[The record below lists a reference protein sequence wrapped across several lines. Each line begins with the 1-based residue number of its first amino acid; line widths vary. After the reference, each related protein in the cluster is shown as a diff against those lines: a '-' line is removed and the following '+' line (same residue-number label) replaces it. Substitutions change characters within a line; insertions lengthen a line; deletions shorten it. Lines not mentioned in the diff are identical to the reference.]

1 MWSGKSHLGSIT
13 QFFTADNSQGER
25 QKRPRRGR
33 GSTMSMI
40 SVTLPD
46 GSVNEYASGITAG
59 EIVIDIEGRKHD
71 CVAALVDGAQKDFSA
86 ILDSDCSVEGISV
99 YSDEGIYILRH
110 SAAHLLAQAVTM
122 IYPNAKPTIGPPI
135 DRGFY
140 YDFADLEDF
149 GESELKAVQKKM
161 HELARRNLTVER
173 VVCTDSELNDLFAS
187 NPYKIEIIND
197 KIEEGSGSTIYRQG
211 DWYDLCL
218 GPHVHSTAK
227 LMHVR
232 LTTVSSAFWRGDQSR
247 EQLTRIYGIVEPTK
261 GDLKATMSAIEEAK
275 KRDHRKLGKDL
286 QLFHVDEDV
295 GQGLILWT
303 PRGAIIRSCLQEFI
317 SEHLTRQGYH
327 QVFTP
332 HIGKLDLY
340 RTSGHFPY
348 YQDSQYPPLV
358 EKDMM
363 ARLANEGCSCGE
375 LANMMAA
382 GDIEGYMLKPMN
394 CPHHIK
400 IYSSQARS
408 YRDLPL
414 RLAEFG
420 TVYRWEQSGEISGL
434 TRVRGFTQ
442 DDAHLFVTE
451 DQIAHEV
458 LGCIELVQVI
468 FEALGMH
475 DYRVRVGLRDPD
487 SSKYVG
493 DGEKWDLAEEACR
506 AAASSLGVKWSEE
519 SGEAAFYGPKIDFV
533 VKDVIG
539 REWQLGTVQVDYN
552 LPERFELQYKGSDG
566 EMHRPVMIHR
576 APFGSMERFCGVLI
590 EHFAG
595 RFPTWLAP
603 TQIHVLTISEKQV
616 EYGQEITSKLKAAGI
631 RAELDDGDDTIG
643 KKIRMHRKFQP
654 AYMLILGDDE
664 ANNNTVSIRARNG
677 DQRAGVDFDTF
688 VDELLEEINSKRAT
702 PTLVP
707 PKEE

>member
-1 MWSGKSHLGSIT
+1 MVNQQHSEYPIYKGPLIVKVKAKSAPEGGGGTS
-13 QFFTADNSQGER
+13 
-25 QKRPRRGR
+25 
-33 GSTMSMI
+33 MSMI

-71 CVAALVDGAQKDFSA
+71 CVAALVDGEQKDFSSE
-86 ILDSDCSVEGISV
+86 INSDCSVAGISGF
-99 YSDEGIYILRH
+99 SDDGIHILRH
-110 SAAHLLAQAVTM
+110 SAAHLLAQAVTSL
-122 IYPNAKPTIGPPI
+122 YPNAKPTIGPAI

-149 GESELKAVQKKM
+149 GEAELKGVQKKM
-161 HELARRNLTVER
+161 HEIARRNLTVER
-173 VVCTDSELNDLFAS
+173 VECTDSELNDLFQA

-197 KIEEGSGSTIYRQG
+197 KLEDGDSSTIYRQG
-211 DWYDLCL
+211 EWYDLCL

-232 LTTVSSAFWRGDQSR
+232 LTSVSSAFWRGDQSR
-247 EQLTRIYGIVEPTK
+247 ERLTRIYGIVEPTK
-261 GDLKATMSAIEEAK
+261 DALKATMSAIEEAK

-303 PRGAIIRSCLQEFI
+303 PRGAVVRTCLQDFI

-327 QVFTP
+327 QVYTP

-363 ARLANEGCSCGE
+363 AKLASEGCTCGE
-375 LANMMAA
+375 LSNMMAA

-400 IYSSQARS
+400 IYASQARS

-420 TVYRWEQSGEISGL
+420 TVYRWEQSGEISGM

-451 DQIAHEV
+451 DQIASEV

-468 FEALGMH
+468 FEALGMT

-493 DGEKWDLAEEACR
+493 ASEKWDLAEDACR
-506 AAASSLGVKWSEE
+506 KAASSLGVNWSEE
-519 SGEAAFYGPKIDFV
+519 PGEAAFYGPKIDFV

-552 LPERFELQYKGSDG
+552 LPERFDLQYKGSDG

-595 RFPTWLAP
+595 KFPTWLAP
-603 TQIHVLTISEKQV
+603 TQVHVLTISEKQV
-616 EYGQEITSKLKAAGI
+616 EYGREVTAKLKAAGI
-631 RAELDDGDDTIG
+631 RADLDDGDHTIG

-664 ANNNTVSIRARNG
+664 TENKTVSIRARNG
-677 DQRAGVDFDTF
+677 DQRAGVEFDLF
-688 VDELLEEINSKRAT
+688 LDELLSEINTKKAS
-702 PTLVP
+702 PSLVP

>member
-1 MWSGKSHLGSIT
+1 
-13 QFFTADNSQGER
+13 
-25 QKRPRRGR
+25 
-33 GSTMSMI
+33 MSMI

-71 CVAALVDGAQKDFSA
+71 CVAALVNGEQRDFSST
-86 ILDSDCSVEGISV
+86 LDSDCTVEGISGFA
-99 YSDEGIYILRH
+99 DEGIHILRH
-110 SAAHLLAQAVTM
+110 SAAHLLAQAVTS
-122 IYPNAKPTIGPPI
+122 IYPNAKPTIGPAI

-149 GESELKAVQKKM
+149 GESELKVVQKKM
-161 HELARRNLTVER
+161 HEIARKNLTVER
-173 VVCTDSELNDLFAS
+173 VECTDSELNDLFSS

-197 KIEEGSGSTIYRQG
+197 KLEDGDSSTIYRQG
-211 DWYDLCL
+211 EWYDLCL

-232 LTTVSSAFWRGDQSR
+232 LTSVSSAFWRGDQSR

-261 GDLKATMSAIEEAK
+261 DALKATMSAIEEAK

-303 PRGAIIRSCLQEFI
+303 PRGAVVRTCLQDFI

-327 QVFTP
+327 QVYTP

-363 ARLANEGCSCGE
+363 AKLASEGCTCGE
-375 LANMMAA
+375 LSNMMAA

-420 TVYRWEQSGEISGL
+420 TVYRWEQSGEISGM

-451 DQIAHEV
+451 DQIASEV

-468 FEALGMH
+468 FEALGMT

-493 DGEKWDLAEEACR
+493 ASEKWDLAEKACR
-506 AAASSLGVKWSEE
+506 EAADSLGVNWSEE
-519 SGEAAFYGPKIDFV
+519 AGEAAFYGPKIDFV

-552 LPERFELQYKGSDG
+552 LPERFDLQYKGSDG
-566 EMHRPVMIHR
+566 ELHRPVMIHR

-595 RFPTWLAP
+595 KFPTWLAP
-603 TQIHVLTISEKQV
+603 TQVHILTISEKQV
-616 EYGQEITSKLKAAGI
+616 NYGRDVVSKLKSAGV
-631 RAELDDGDDTIG
+631 RAELDDGDHTIG

-664 ANNNTVSIRARNG
+664 ADNNTVSIRARNG
-677 DQRAGVDFDTF
+677 DQRAGVDLDMFLE
-688 VDELLEEINSKRAT
+688 ELLGEIENKVAT
-702 PTLVP
+702 PSLVP
-707 PKEE
+707 PKED

>member
-1 MWSGKSHLGSIT
+1 MSSGNRCLRLIT
-13 QFFTADNSQGER
+13 QFLATDNSQGER

-33 GSTMSMI
+33 GNAMSMI

-71 CVAALVDGAQKDFSA
+71 CVAAMVDGEQKDFSA
-86 ILDSDCSVEGISV
+86 ILDSDCSVEGISA
-99 YSDEGIYILRH
+99 YSHEGIYILRH
-110 SAAHLLAQAVTM
+110 SAAHLLAQAITM

-149 GESELKAVQKKM
+149 GESELKVVQKKM

-173 VVCTDSELNDLFAS
+173 VVCTDSELNELFSS

-261 GDLKATMSAIEEAK
+261 DALKATMSAIEEAK

-375 LANMMAA
+375 LSNMMAA

-468 FEALGMH
+468 FGALGMH

-493 DGEKWDLAEEACR
+493 DSEKWDLAEEACR
-506 AAASSLGVKWSEE
+506 AAASSLGVNWSEE
-519 SGEAAFYGPKIDFV
+519 PGEAAFYGPKIDFV

-552 LPERFELQYKGSDG
+552 LPERFDLQYKGSDG

-616 EYGQEITSKLKAAGI
+616 EYGQEITTKLKAAGI

-664 ANNNTVSIRARNG
+664 ATNNTVSIRARNG
-677 DQRAGVDFDTF
+677 DQRAGVAFDTF

-702 PTLVP
+702 PALVP

>member
-375 LANMMAA
+375 LSNMMAA

>member
-1 MWSGKSHLGSIT
+1 MG
-13 QFFTADNSQGER
+13 
-25 QKRPRRGR
+25 
-33 GSTMSMI
+33 MI

-46 GSVNEYASGITAG
+46 GSVNEYTVGITAG

-71 CVAALVDGAQKDFSA
+71 CVAALVDGEERDFSSE
-86 ILDSDCSVEGISV
+86 ITSDCAVEGISA
-99 YSDEGIYILRH
+99 YSDAGMYILRH
-110 SAAHLLAQAVTM
+110 SAAHLLAQA
-122 IYPNAKPTIGPPI
+122 ISELYPEAKPTIGPPI

-140 YDFADLEDF
+140 YDFADLQDF
-149 GESELKAVQKKM
+149 GADELKKVQKKM
-161 HELARRNLTVER
+161 HELARKNLPILRIEH
-173 VVCTDSELNDLFAS
+173 SEAELSEMFAN
-187 NPYKIEIIND
+187 NPYKIEIIKERID
-197 KIEEGSGSTIYRQG
+197 EGAGSTIYSQG
-211 DWYDLCL
+211 DWFDLCK

-232 LTTVSSAFWRGDQSR
+232 LTSVSSAFWRGDQNR
-247 EQLTRIYGIVEPTK
+247 DKLTRIYGLVEPTK
-261 GDLKATMSAIEEAK
+261 DALKAKMAAIEEAK

-303 PRGAIIRSCLQEFI
+303 PRGATIRTSLQNFI
-317 SEHLTRQGYH
+317 SEHLTRQGYQ
-327 QVFTP
+327 QVYTP

-358 EKDMM
+358 EKEMM
-363 ARLANEGCSCGE
+363 SRLAKEGCSCGE
-375 LANMMAA
+375 LSNMMAS

-451 DQIAHEV
+451 DQIADEV

-468 FEALGMH
+468 FEALGMT

-493 DGEKWDLAEEACR
+493 DAEKWDRAEDACR
-506 AAASSLGVKWSEE
+506 AAASSLGVNWSEE
-519 SGEAAFYGPKIDFV
+519 PGEAAFYGPKIDFV

-552 LPERFELQYKGSDG
+552 LPERFDLKYKGSDG

-595 RFPTWLAP
+595 KFPTWLAP
-603 TQIHVLTISEKQV
+603 TQIHILTISQKQV
-616 EYGQEITSKLKAAGI
+616 DYGRNILSKLKEAGI
-631 RAELDDGDDTIG
+631 RAEIDDGDNTIG

-654 AYMLILGDDE
+654 AYMLILGE
-664 ANNNTVSIRARNG
+664 EEVANNAVSIRARNG
-677 DQRAGVDFDTF
+677 DQRAGVDLEQFLS
-688 VDELLEEINSKRAT
+688 ELLDEINNKHSI
-702 PTLVP
+702 PSLVP
-707 PKEE
+707 LQEG

>member
-1 MWSGKSHLGSIT
+1 
-13 QFFTADNSQGER
+13 
-25 QKRPRRGR
+25 
-33 GSTMSMI
+33 MI

-46 GSVNEYASGITAG
+46 GSINEYSAGITAA
-59 EIVIDIEGRKHD
+59 EVVTDIEGRKHD
-71 CVAALVDGAQKDFSA
+71 CVAAEIDGLERDMAT
-86 ILDSDCSVEGISV
+86 IIDSDCTVIPISGF
-99 YSDEGIYILRH
+99 SDEGMHILRH
-110 SAAHLLAQAVTM
+110 SAAHLLAQAITTL
-122 IYPNAKPTIGPPI
+122 YPDAKPTIGPAI

-140 YDFADLEDF
+140 YDFANLDGF
-149 GESELKAVQKKM
+149 GEGDLKTVQKKM
-161 HELARRNLTVER
+161 HEIARRNIDVER
-173 VVCTDSELNDLFAS
+173 VECTEAELSEMFAT
-187 NPYKIEIIND
+187 NPYKMEIIND
-197 KIEEGSGSTIYRQG
+197 KLEDGAGSTIYRQG

-218 GPHVHSTAK
+218 GPHVSCTAK

-232 LTTVSSAFWRGDQSR
+232 LTSVSSAFWRGDQSR
-247 EQLTRIYGIVEPTK
+247 EQLTRIYGLVEPTK
-261 GDLKATMSAIEEAK
+261 DALKQTMKSMEEAK
-275 KRDHRKLGKDL
+275 RRDHRKLGKDL
-286 QLFHVDEDV
+286 QLFHVDEEV
-295 GQGLILWT
+295 GPGLILWT
-303 PRGAIIRSCLQEFI
+303 PRGATIRTCLQNFI
-317 SEHLTRQGYH
+317 SEHLTRQGYD
-327 QVFTP
+327 QVYTP

-363 ARLANEGCSCGE
+363 AKLADDGCTCGE

-451 DQIAHEV
+451 DQIADEV
-458 LGCIELVQVI
+458 LGCIELVEVI
-468 FEALGMH
+468 FEALGMS
-475 DYRVRVGLRDPD
+475 DYRVRVGLRDQD

-493 DGEKWDLAEEACR
+493 DSDKWDRAEDACR
-506 AAASSLGVKWSEE
+506 KAATSLGVNWSEE
-519 SGEAAFYGPKIDFV
+519 PGEAAFYGPKIDFV

-552 LPERFELQYKGSDG
+552 LPQRFDLQYKGSDG

-603 TQIHVLTISEKQV
+603 TQVHVLTISEKQV
-616 EYGQEITSKLKAAGI
+616 EYGREVTKILKDAGV
-631 RAELDDGDDTIG
+631 RVELDDGDDTIG

-664 ANNNTVSIRARNG
+664 TSQRTVSIRARNG
-677 DQRAGVDFDTF
+677 DQKAGIGL
-688 VDELLEEINSKRAT
+688 DEFLKELKAEIDSKAAT
-702 PTLVP
+702 PSLVP
-707 PKEE
+707 SQD

>member
-1 MWSGKSHLGSIT
+1 
-13 QFFTADNSQGER
+13 
-25 QKRPRRGR
+25 
-33 GSTMSMI
+33 MSMI

-71 CVAALVDGAQKDFSA
+71 CVAALVDGKQKDFSSE
-86 ILDSDCSVEGISV
+86 INSDCSVAGISGF
-99 YSDEGIYILRH
+99 SDDGIHILRH
-110 SAAHLLAQAVTM
+110 SAAHLLAQAVTSL
-122 IYPNAKPTIGPPI
+122 YPNAKPTIGPAI

-149 GESELKAVQKKM
+149 GEAELKGVQKKM
-161 HELARRNLTVER
+161 HEIARRNLTVER
-173 VVCTDSELNDLFAS
+173 VECTDSELNDLFQA

-197 KIEEGSGSTIYRQG
+197 KLEDGDSSTIYRQG
-211 DWYDLCL
+211 EWYDLCL

-232 LTTVSSAFWRGDQSR
+232 LTSVSSAFWRGDQSR
-247 EQLTRIYGIVEPTK
+247 ERLTRIYGIVEPTK
-261 GDLKATMSAIEEAK
+261 DALKATMSAIEEAK

-303 PRGAIIRSCLQEFI
+303 PRGAVVRTCLQDFI

-327 QVFTP
+327 QVYTP

-363 ARLANEGCSCGE
+363 AKLASEGCTCGE
-375 LANMMAA
+375 LSNMMAA

-400 IYSSQARS
+400 IYASQARS

-420 TVYRWEQSGEISGL
+420 TVYRWEQSGEISGM

-451 DQIAHEV
+451 DQIASEV

-468 FEALGMH
+468 FEALGMT

-493 DGEKWDLAEEACR
+493 ASEKWDLAEDACR
-506 AAASSLGVKWSEE
+506 KAASSLGVNWSEE
-519 SGEAAFYGPKIDFV
+519 PGEAAFYGPKIDFV

-552 LPERFELQYKGSDG
+552 LPERFDLQYKGSDG

-595 RFPTWLAP
+595 KFPTWLAP
-603 TQIHVLTISEKQV
+603 TQVHVLTISEKQV
-616 EYGQEITSKLKAAGI
+616 EYGREVTAKLKAAGI
-631 RAELDDGDDTIG
+631 RADLDDGDHTIG

-664 ANNNTVSIRARNG
+664 TENKTVSIRARNG
-677 DQRAGVDFDTF
+677 DQRAGVEFDLF
-688 VDELLEEINSKRAT
+688 LDELLSEINTKKAS
-702 PTLVP
+702 PSLVP

>member
-1 MWSGKSHLGSIT
+1 
-13 QFFTADNSQGER
+13 
-25 QKRPRRGR
+25 
-33 GSTMSMI
+33 MSMI

-71 CVAALVDGAQKDFSA
+71 CVAALVDGEQKDFSSE
-86 ILDSDCSVEGISV
+86 LNSDCSVAGISGF
-99 YSDEGIYILRH
+99 SDDGIHILRH
-110 SAAHLLAQAVTM
+110 SAAHLLAQAVTSL
-122 IYPNAKPTIGPPI
+122 YPNAKPTIGPAI

-149 GESELKAVQKKM
+149 GEAELKGVQKKM
-161 HELARRNLTVER
+161 HEIARRNLTVER
-173 VVCTDSELNDLFAS
+173 VECTDSELNDLFQA

-197 KIEEGSGSTIYRQG
+197 KLEDGDSSTIYRQG
-211 DWYDLCL
+211 EWYDLCL

-232 LTTVSSAFWRGDQSR
+232 LTSVSSAFWRGDQSR
-247 EQLTRIYGIVEPTK
+247 ERLTRIYGIVEPTK
-261 GDLKATMSAIEEAK
+261 DALKATMSAIEEAK

-303 PRGAIIRSCLQEFI
+303 PRGAVVRTCLQDFI

-327 QVFTP
+327 QVYTP

-363 ARLANEGCSCGE
+363 AKLASEGCTCGE
-375 LANMMAA
+375 LSNMMAA

-400 IYSSQARS
+400 IYASQARS

-420 TVYRWEQSGEISGL
+420 TVYRWEQSGEISGM

-451 DQIAHEV
+451 DQIASEV

-468 FEALGMH
+468 FEALGMT

-493 DGEKWDLAEEACR
+493 ASEKWDLAEDACR
-506 AAASSLGVKWSEE
+506 KAASSLGVNWSEE
-519 SGEAAFYGPKIDFV
+519 PGEAAFYGPKIDFV

-552 LPERFELQYKGSDG
+552 LPERFDLQYKGSDG

-595 RFPTWLAP
+595 KFPTWLAP
-603 TQIHVLTISEKQV
+603 TQVHVLTISEKQV
-616 EYGQEITSKLKAAGI
+616 EYGREVTAKLKAAGI
-631 RAELDDGDDTIG
+631 RADLDDGDHTIG

-664 ANNNTVSIRARNG
+664 TENKTVSIRARNG
-677 DQRAGVDFDTF
+677 DQRAGVEFDLF
-688 VDELLEEINSKRAT
+688 LDELLSEINTKKAS
-702 PTLVP
+702 PSLVP